1 MESGKYKYLKKI
13 AGSYPDITAA
23 AAKII
28 ELESILSLPKGT
40 EHFITDIHG
49 EHEAFFHVM
58 KSGSGAVRRKIND
71 ALGDSVSEDDKKEL
85 ATIIYYP
92 KEKMELINEVGGLT
106 DDEYEVLIS
115 RMISVCKQSIQKY
128 PRKNVKK
135 ALPEEYSYIVE
146 ELIYLDPDSADK
158 GTYYQS
164 LIDTTIRL
172 GRADDL
178 IKVMSELIQQMV
190 IARLHI
196 IGDIYDRGPGPHFIM
211 DYLEKHPNFDVQWGN
226 HDVVWMGAALGHAA
240 CICNILRSSLRYD
253 GLSIISDGYGINM
266 IPLMQFA
273 AKYYDDDP
281 CECYAI
287 KGREITQD
295 RETQLTLKMHKAISI
310 IQWKIE
316 GQLVIDHP
324 EYHMDDRRVLE
335 MIDYDKGTINIDGR
349 EILLKDPYYPTVD
362 PNAPYEL
369 NKDEQDLM
377 DKLCRSF
384 KECEKLNRHAR
395 LLVNKGGMYLTY
407 NGNLMFH
414 ACVLLNEDGSFR
426 EVEMDGKSYRGKAW
440 YDALEALVRKGFTS
454 DRFEDKERGA
464 NTLWYLWNAP
474 DSPLFGKAKMATF
487 ERYITDDKEAQKE
500 KKNPYYSLIKDED
513 RAEETA
519 RNILKEFGLDPDKGI
534 IVNGHVPVKQAKG
547 EDPVKAGGKIY
558 VIDGGFSRSYHKET
572 GIAGYTLV
580 YNSRGK
586 ALAAHK
592 PFTSAEDAVK
602 NGDDIISDTVS
613 SAIEEERIYIRD
625 TDDGLE
631 IQQTIDDLYEL
642 IDAYKKGEIKESC

>member
-1 MESGKYKYLKKI
+1 MDSSKYKYLKKI
-13 AGSYPDITAA
+13 AESYPNVAVA
-23 AAKII
+23 SAKVI
-28 ELESILSLPKGT
+28 ELESLLSLPKGT

-58 KSGSGAVRRKIND
+58 KNGSGAVRRKIND
-71 ALGDSVSEDDKKEL
+71 ALGKDVSEEDKKEL

-92 KEKMELINEVGGLT
+92 REKMELINEVGGLS
-106 DDEYEVLIS
+106 DKEYELLIN
-115 RMISVCKQSIQKY
+115 RLISVCKKSIQKY
-128 PRKNVKK
+128 PRVHVRK
-135 ALPEEYSYIVE
+135 ALPKEYSHIVE
-146 ELIYLDPDSADK
+146 ELIYVEPLSNDK
-158 GTYYQS
+158 GSYHEKI
-164 LIDTTIRL
+164 IDTTIRL

-178 IKVMSELIQQMV
+178 IAVLAELIQKMV
-190 IARLHI
+190 ISRLHI

-211 DYLEKHPNFDVQWGN
+211 DYLEEHGNFDVQWGN
-226 HDVVWMGAALGHAA
+226 HDVVWMGAALGHGA

-295 RETQLTLKMHKAISI
+295 RETQLTLKMHKAISV

-349 EILLKDPYYPTVD
+349 EIPLKDASYPTID

-369 NKDEQDLM
+369 NKDEQELM
-377 DKLCRSF
+377 DNLCRSF

-414 ACVLLNEDGSFR
+414 ACLPLNADGSFR
-426 EVEMDGKSYRGKAW
+426 EVEMDGKIYKGKAW

-454 DRFEDKERGA
+454 DDFSDKEIGA

-500 KKNPYYSLIKDED
+500 EKNPYFHLINDAQKG
-513 RAEETA
+513 EEVA
-519 RNILKEFGLDPDKGI
+519 RNILKEFGLDPEKGV

-547 EDPVKAGGKIY
+547 ESPIKAGGKVY

-580 YNSRGK
+580 YNSVGK
-586 ALAAHK
+586 VLAAHK
-592 PFTSAEDAVK
+592 PFTSTEDAVK
-602 NGDDIISDTVS
+602 NGYDIISD
-613 SAIEEERIYIRD
+613 AISNEKEEKRIYIRD
-625 TDDGLE
+625 TDDGLVMKE
-631 IQQTIDDLYEL
+631 TINDLCDL
-642 IDAYKKGEIKESC
+642 IEAYKNGDIKESC